1 MVRNL
6 EEMDAVLMRKDPPVN
21 VRYLYVSY
29 ILDLIDPAKTLVI
42 NSPQG
47 LRNDNEKMYT
57 FQFLSVMPETMVAI
71 ALYPFKLK
79 TRSPIQKLIC

>member
-29 ILDLIDPAKTLVI
+29 ILDLIDPAKTLVL
-42 NSPQG
+42 NSP
-47 LRNDNEKMYT
+47 RDYAM
-57 FQFLSVMPETMVAI
+57 TMKKCT
-71 ALYPFKLK
+71 PFNFCQSCPK
-79 TRSPIQKLIC
+79 RW